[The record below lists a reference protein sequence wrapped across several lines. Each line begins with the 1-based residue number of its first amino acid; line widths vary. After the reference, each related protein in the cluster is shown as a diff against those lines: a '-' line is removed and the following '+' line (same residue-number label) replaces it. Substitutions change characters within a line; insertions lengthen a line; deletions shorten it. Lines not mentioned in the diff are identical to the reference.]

1 MYKTGVLFSENSIS
15 EYIPIQEPKG
25 YRTSPNIKTPVTR
38 LFTAGLALNVWR
50 MWSLF
55 FVIYCL

>member
-15 EYIPIQEPKG
+15 EYIPIQEPKPG

-38 LFTAGLALNVWR
+38 LFTAGLALSV
-50 MWSLF
+50 
-55 FVIYCL
+55 